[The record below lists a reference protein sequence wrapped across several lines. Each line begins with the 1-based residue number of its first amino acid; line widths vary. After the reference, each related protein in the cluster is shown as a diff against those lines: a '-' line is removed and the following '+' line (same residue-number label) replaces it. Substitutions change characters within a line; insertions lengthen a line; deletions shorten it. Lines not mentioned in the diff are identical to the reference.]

1 MLVTRHSSRDIF
13 IYRSLRRWVLRQ
25 QADIIV
31 FLEHF
36 QGIWSSEN
44 YADACWLQNEKEKE
58 KRVVWGW
65 RKREMTRERPL
76 AWSSIIEGN
85 TERRIQNGHSSS
97 SGGGVEHE
105 KHWHTLYPI
114 SVSTTAEYLDIM
126 MWEGVQKLC
135 ISWKHSHPRAAVSSL
150 AKEVAEGQ
158 REKPMRNK
166 SIQGAASMMD
176 YGN

>member
-1 MLVTRHSSRDIF
+1 MECKVFCPCNQHGGAAGHVGNDTMNHC
-13 IYRSLRRWVLRQ
+13 VLL
-25 QADIIV
+25 
-31 FLEHF
+31 F
-36 QGIWSSEN
+36 
-44 YADACWLQNEKEKE
+44 
-58 KRVVWGW
+58 
-65 RKREMTRERPL
+65 
-76 AWSSIIEGN
+76 
-85 TERRIQNGHSSS
+85 
-97 SGGGVEHE
+97 
-105 KHWHTLYPI
+105 
-114 SVSTTAEYLDIM
+114 AEYLDIM

>member
-1 MLVTRHSSRDIF
+1 
-13 IYRSLRRWVLRQ
+13 
-25 QADIIV
+25 
-31 FLEHF
+31 
-36 QGIWSSEN
+36 
-44 YADACWLQNEKEKE
+44 
-58 KRVVWGW
+58 
-65 RKREMTRERPL
+65 
-76 AWSSIIEGN
+76 
-85 TERRIQNGHSSS
+85 
-97 SGGGVEHE
+97 
-105 KHWHTLYPI
+105 
-114 SVSTTAEYLDIM
+114 M